1 MDNVPKEE
9 GAMRSH
15 VCNDL
20 EKQSPKGQCLSHWRG
35 ELLVFKF
42 PKYIIREIGL
52 LGLGLG

>member
-42 PKYIIREIGL
+42 PKYIVREIGL